1 MKLEHLN
8 VRGLLVLTIG
18 LLGFNSA
25 MAESEMEEIVV
36 KGDLGSL
43 PGERVDSVF
52 GFEKS
57 ILETARSAS
66 TVSEEMMDRFNMQDI
81 DELIVLAPGTFT
93 QSFFGVAGALDV
105 RGTAGETYFRGV
117 RRLDNPGNYPT
128 PIGASDRVDIVRGPA
143 SPIYGPSKIG
153 GYLNFNPKSARIE
166 ETGSYIEERTGELSY
181 SGGSWDRSVLTAEV
195 GGPAEFGGKPLG
207 YYVYGEV
214 EHSGSFYS
222 NAPGVDQSLVQASFD
237 MDMSDTVRLQFGGMW
252 HDYKGSQNAGW
263 NRLTQDLIDNGT
275 YITGTPIPLDT
286 SGDGFISHDEYYA
299 GNINPFALYAFFGQ
313 KDIDLATLSDA
324 SFGFD
329 YENSNMGLQNVGT
342 TTLPMHATLIAAD
355 DTLENQVTT
364 LYFDIDVDLA
374 GNWSLT
380 NKLFYEAYENLNE
393 NAYGFSQFHDS
404 SVIEDQ
410 LILSGVFE
418 GDSMTTS
425 IQISPSIR
433 HTKFKHG
440 DDYYNEYFSRRDL
453 TGPSTALDRR
463 VLSTRIDSEYSEY
476 YVGDYTDLGFGVMVD
491 FTHESGLSLLV
502 GARYDSIDME
512 VMTPEGKTQSDAA
525 FTSSEG
531 GIDVPVNKASDEPSG
546 VSWTASLSWSTPVG
560 LVPYVTA
567 SEQSTVIAGQGSELQ
582 VGNVYTG
589 AAFDSSEL
597 IEFGLKGSLLDD
609 RLYFALSSYEMERVD
624 FSAQSITVN
633 QAVKTEGTEFELR
646 WVVNDNFLMTLG
658 YSNVEALM
666 LATIAAG
673 SEFSFLG
680 AEDLPL
686 IDPALLWGG
695 QVGGLI
701 SVGPSKGV
709 RAGMPETIMSVTGTY
724 DFGNGMAMS
733 ASVVDVDS
741 VASGQ
746 SFAVTLPAYTLVNL
760 SVSYEAEDWGL
771 IVAAK
776 NVTDERYFRANF
788 PDLFGTTVVLP
799 ELPRHYQA
807 KLTYRF

>member
-1 MKLEHLN
+1 
-8 VRGLLVLTIG
+8 
-18 LLGFNSA
+18 
-25 MAESEMEEIVV
+25 

>member
-8 VRGLLVLTIG
+8 IRGLLVLAIG